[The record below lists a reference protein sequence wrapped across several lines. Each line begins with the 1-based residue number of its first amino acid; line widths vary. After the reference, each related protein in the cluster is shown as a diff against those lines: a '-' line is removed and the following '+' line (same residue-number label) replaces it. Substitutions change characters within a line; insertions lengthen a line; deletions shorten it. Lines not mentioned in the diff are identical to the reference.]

1 MGVSVV
7 QVMATDDDIEESL
20 RYTIVSGREDL
31 KVVDFY

>member
-20 RYTIVSGREDL
+20 RYAIVSGREEL
-31 KVVDFY
+31 AIAVNL